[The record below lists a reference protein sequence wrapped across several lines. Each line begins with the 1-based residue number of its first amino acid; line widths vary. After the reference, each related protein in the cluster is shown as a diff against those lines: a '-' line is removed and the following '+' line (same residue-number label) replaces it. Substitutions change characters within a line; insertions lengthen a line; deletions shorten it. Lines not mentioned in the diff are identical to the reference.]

1 MRLVRRGGWLVLA
14 LSILACAAEPPAA
27 VKAPPRRPEPPAAE
41 PVAST
46 QGSPAPNPTAAPAET
61 APSFKQAVVSRE
73 RTRIVVLEYHD
84 FGNVDR
90 PSCVSP
96 DSFKAQLDWL
106 TENKIEVVRTSN
118 VIDFYT
124 RDIELPERVAVVMI
138 DDALTSA
145 KNHAFPALK
154 ARGMPFTLA
163 VNTAPVEMAH
173 EDALSWAD
181 LKTMLE
187 SGLVE
192 IASHS
197 HKHGHM
203 ANLTDF
209 ENNRELNVS
218 KALIEEKLGVVPR
231 AFVYPF
237 GSVNP
242 TVQKLTELAG
252 YEVGFDA
259 LGPVATSLSPRF
271 RLPRT
276 AVTREMKLWHFKG
289 MWKREFG
296 ASAPQKTAPPDAA
309 PILMGGAQLGGP
321 GDAAG
326 RTAAGD

>member
-1 MRLVRRGGWLVLA
+1 MRVVSWGGSLVFA
-14 LSILACAAEPPAA
+14 LSWFVFAPSWLACGAEPALVANAPRRPAPPAA
-27 VKAPPRRPEPPAAE
+27 PAPEPMVSAE
-41 PVAST
+41 PIATATAVAT
-46 QGSPAPNPTAAPAET
+46 EAPR
-61 APSFKQAVVSRE
+61 SFKQAVVSRE

-90 PSCVSP
+90 PNCVSP
-96 DSFKAQLDWL
+96 DNFKAQLDWL
-106 TENKIEVVRTSN
+106 TANEIEVVRTSD

-124 RDIELPERVAVVMI
+124 KETPLPERVAVVMI

-145 KNHAFPALK
+145 KSHAFPALK

-163 VNTAPVEMAH
+163 VNTAPVDIAH

-181 LKTMLE
+181 LKMMLE
-187 SGLVE
+187 SGLCE

-203 ANLTDF
+203 ANLTAF

-218 KALIEEKLGVVPR
+218 KSLIEKNLGLVPR

-259 LGPVATSLSPRF
+259 LGPVATSVSPRY

-309 PILMGGAQLGGP
+309 PVLKGGEAQPGG
-321 GDAAG
+321 
-326 RTAAGD
+326 

>member
-1 MRLVRRGGWLVLA
+1 MRFVSSFALA
-14 LSILACAAEPPAA
+14 LSMLACGARPVETASAPA
-27 VKAPPRRPEPPAAE
+27 KR
-41 PVAST
+41 
-46 QGSPAPNPTAAPAET
+46 PAPAAPAPEPT
-61 APSFKQAVVSRE
+61 ASAEPTVAPTAIAEAPAKPSFKHPVVDRE
-73 RTRIVVLEYHD
+73 RTRVVVLEYHD

-90 PSCVSP
+90 ANCVSP

-106 TENKIEVVRTSN
+106 TANEIEVVRTSD
-118 VIDFYT
+118 VVDFYT
-124 RDIELPERVAVVMI
+124 KDARLPERVAVVMI

-163 VNTAPVEMAH
+163 VNTAPVDMAH
-173 EDALSWAD
+173 EDALTWAD
-181 LKTMLE
+181 LKAMVD
-187 SGLVE
+187 SGLCE

-209 ENNRELNVS
+209 ENNRELSVS
-218 KALIEEKLGVVPR
+218 KALIEKNLGVVPR

-242 TVQKLTELAG
+242 TVQKLTEMAG

-259 LGPVATSLSPRF
+259 LGPVATSLSPRY

-309 PILMGGAQLGGP
+309 PVLEGGGQAGGLGTP
-321 GDAAG
+321 
-326 RTAAGD
+326 TQ